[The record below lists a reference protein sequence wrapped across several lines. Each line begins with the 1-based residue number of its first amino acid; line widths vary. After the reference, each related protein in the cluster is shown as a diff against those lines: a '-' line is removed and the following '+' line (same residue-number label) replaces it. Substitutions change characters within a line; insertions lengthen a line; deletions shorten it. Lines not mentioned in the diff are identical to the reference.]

1 MSSGANDQQDDKDQ
15 KPIIPVKTSDE
26 STPDPRDYEDSYSR
40 DAQIAADKP
49 PHHG

>member
-1 MSSGANDQQDDKDQ
+1 MGSPGEK
-15 KPIIPVKTSDE
+15 IIPLRTGDE
-26 STPDPRDYEDSYSR
+26 STPDPRDYEDQNSR